1 MRADEK
7 YPTMSYEKLAGMKD
21 VINRICEENCVMLM
35 WATATK
41 LPEAV
46 DLIKAWGFEYVTVW
60 MNWHKTN
67 SNSSPLFT
75 KGCGAYSRICAE
87 VLLLSAKGE
96 KLKYK
101 YVPSMFIV
109 GNTVQIDEESF
120 LLLGKRGRIYP
131 FKNENKFTP
140 SSILEDKSHQME
152 DLLIEDKDV
161 LQSFDCSEKILKL
174 EKNIDLLKKIQDC
187 VDTNNIEKAFEIQ
200 NENLQEFE
208 CNFSSLFPGS
218 THLIKRQN
226 VIRKP
231 RPERHSEKPRSIYRM
246 IEKTFTGATRRIEL
260 FARNS
265 WDGWSCWGNDCI
277 HC

>member
-1 MRADEK
+1 MKRKRKRIQIKTIDQPPKKKTKKNDLRSYGFKGGVYKPKRNHNFCDIFNTDKKFNMLYVDPPWMYQKPRKEKKDYLIGQRRYYMRADEK

-161 LQSFDCSEKILKL
+161 LQSFDCSEKI
-174 EKNIDLLKKIQDC
+174 
-187 VDTNNIEKAFEIQ
+187 
-200 NENLQEFE
+200 
-208 CNFSSLFPGS
+208 
-218 THLIKRQN
+218 IKHDICR
-226 VIRKP
+226 IR
-231 RPERHSEKPRSIYRM
+231 
-246 IEKTFTGATRRIEL
+246 
-260 FARNS
+260 
-265 WDGWSCWGNDCI
+265 
-277 HC
+277 